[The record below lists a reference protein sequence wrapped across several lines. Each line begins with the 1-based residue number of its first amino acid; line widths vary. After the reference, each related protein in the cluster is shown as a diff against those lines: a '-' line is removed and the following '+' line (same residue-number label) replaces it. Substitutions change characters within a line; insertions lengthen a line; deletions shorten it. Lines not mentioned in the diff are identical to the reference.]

1 MGVGKNSSEMLEMD
15 EHAVWRAEDDGDGD
29 GIYIPPPTE
38 LLNKVEQLGQM
49 VGIAHTPRAGPKVV
63 A

>member
-1 MGVGKNSSEMLEMD
+1 MLEMD

-29 GIYIPPPTE
+29 GINIPPPTE